1 MKPSMSVLEQILG
14 WKGRLPDFRQ
24 HWPNGMN
31 RSMTL
36 SGNSASTKI
45 AVIVPT
51 LSEYSIRLHM
61 VAFSSETRAS
71 FGMTVPNVY
80 LNVTVSVPGSDV
92 ASCVMCV
99 RPQHQHRSARE
110 PQGSRSE
117 RTRERER
124 RRERERERENERE
137 RERESDKKGSREIR
151 TNTVAEETSSD
162 CEGRG
167 FPPTFEIRSKRYSD
181 NLFRIQQRR
190 HNCFR
195 RHVNLDQAHA
205 VLFRDI
211 ACFARSTLRY
221 RSP

>member
-1 MKPSMSVLEQILG
+1 MSKTRPSECDDVNQKSARQQKARAAGYRAERSQVGGPIPPLLRGGMKPSMSVLEQILG

-124 RRERERERENERE
+124 ERTREGENERE
-137 RERESDKKGSREIR
+137 RERERTRER
-151 TNTVAEETSSD
+151 QERESGNKDEHRR
-162 CEGRG
+162 RG
-167 FPPTFEIRSKRYSD
+167 NFK
-181 NLFRIQQRR
+181 
-190 HNCFR
+190 
-195 RHVNLDQAHA
+195 
-205 VLFRDI
+205 
-211 ACFARSTLRY
+211 
-221 RSP
+221 